1 MKVLLLGS
9 GGREHALALKIRE
22 SASCT
27 ALFIAPGNPGTAQC
41 GINVSLDFNDRSQL
55 HSFLDRENIDLIV
68 AGPEQPLVDG
78 LADDLQAMGA
88 LDHRVFF
95 GPGAS
100 GARLEGSKRFA
111 KAFMMRHQIP
121 TAAYA
126 SFNRSEAQAAA
137 DYLKKMRAPYVI
149 KADGLAAGKG
159 VIITRSLPEAQEVLK
174 ELFDGSLGDAGETV
188 VLEEF
193 LDGVEFSVFV
203 MTNGEALIW
212 LPEAKDYKRIGEG
225 DTGPNTGGMG
235 SLSPVP
241 FVNQELMQKVDVRI
255 VQPTLKGLQEEGIPY
270 LGFIFFG
277 LILVNGEPY
286 VIEYN
291 ARMGDPETQS
301 VMPRVQGDFVEAM
314 WNLGKGLPCQA
325 LPIDSMAS
333 ASVVLVA
340 EGYPGAYEKGKEIE
354 VAALNGVH
362 LLHAGTAEKDGKLI
376 TNGGRVMAINAKAH
390 SVNDCLRMIY
400 SQTDQVHFE
409 GKRFRRDIGKD
420 VGAL

>member
-55 HSFLDRENIDLIV
+55 HSFLDREGIDLIV

-400 SQTDQVHFE
+400 SQTDQVDFE

>member
-55 HSFLDRENIDLIV
+55 HSFLDREGIDLIV

-78 LADDLQAMGA
+78 LADDLRAMGA

-126 SFNRSEAQAAA
+126 SFNRSEAQEAA
-137 DYLKKMRAPYVI
+137 DYLKAMRAPYVI

-159 VIITRSLPEAQEVLK
+159 VIITSSLSEAQEVLK
-174 ELFDGSLGDAGETV
+174 ELFDGSLGDAGQTV

-400 SQTDQVHFE
+400 SQTDQVDFE

>member
-55 HSFLDRENIDLIV
+55 HSFLDREGIDLIV

-78 LADDLQAMGA
+78 LADDLRAMGA

-95 GPGAS
+95 GPAAS

-126 SFNRSEAQAAA
+126 SFNRSEAQEAA

-159 VIITRSLPEAQEVLK
+159 VIITSSLSEAQEVLK
-174 ELFDGSLGDAGETV
+174 ELFDGSLGDAGQTV

-400 SQTDQVHFE
+400 SQTDQVDFE

>member
-78 LADDLQAMGA
+78 LADDLRAMGA

-159 VIITRSLPEAQEVLK
+159 VISTRSLPEAQEVLK
-174 ELFDGSLGDAGETV
+174 ELFDGSLGEAGETV

-400 SQTDQVHFE
+400 SQTDQVDFE

>member
-159 VIITRSLPEAQEVLK
+159 VIITRSLPEAQEVLN
-174 ELFDGSLGDAGETV
+174 ELFDGSLGEAGETV

-277 LILVNGEPY
+277 LILVKGEPY

>member
-95 GPGAS
+95 GPGGS

-400 SQTDQVHFE
+400 SQTDQVDFE

>member
-55 HSFLDRENIDLIV
+55 HSFLDREGIDLIV

-78 LADDLQAMGA
+78 LADDLRAMGA

-174 ELFDGSLGDAGETV
+174 ELFDGSLGEAGETV

-400 SQTDQVHFE
+400 SQTDQVDFE

>member
-174 ELFDGSLGDAGETV
+174 ELFDGSLGEAGETV

-333 ASVVLVA
+333 ASVVLVS

-354 VAALNGVH
+354 VAAFNGVH

>member
-1 MKVLLLGS
+1 
-9 GGREHALALKIRE
+9 
-22 SASCT
+22 
-27 ALFIAPGNPGTAQC
+27 
-41 GINVSLDFNDRSQL
+41 
-55 HSFLDRENIDLIV
+55 
-68 AGPEQPLVDG
+68 
-78 LADDLQAMGA
+78 
-88 LDHRVFF
+88 
-95 GPGAS
+95 
-100 GARLEGSKRFA
+100 
-111 KAFMMRHQIP
+111 
-121 TAAYA
+121 
-126 SFNRSEAQAAA
+126 
-137 DYLKKMRAPYVI
+137 
-149 KADGLAAGKG
+149 

-193 LDGVEFSVFV
+193 LDGMEFSVFV

-400 SQTDQVHFE
+400 SQTDHVHFE

>member
-78 LADDLQAMGA
+78 LADDLRAMGA

-121 TAAYA
+121 TASYA

>member
-78 LADDLQAMGA
+78 LADDLRAMGA

-241 FVNQELMQKVDVRI
+241 FVNQELMQKVDARI

>member
-400 SQTDQVHFE
+400 SQTDQVDFE

>member
-55 HSFLDRENIDLIV
+55 HSFLDREGIDLIV

-174 ELFDGSLGDAGETV
+174 ELFDGSLGDAGQTV

-241 FVNQELMQKVDVRI
+241 FVNQELMQKVDARI

-400 SQTDQVHFE
+400 SQTDQVDFE

>member
-55 HSFLDRENIDLIV
+55 HSFLDREGIDLIV

-78 LADDLQAMGA
+78 LADDLRAMGA

-137 DYLKKMRAPYVI
+137 DYLKAMRAPYVI

-159 VIITRSLPEAQEVLK
+159 VIITSSLSEAQEVLK

-241 FVNQELMQKVDVRI
+241 FVNQELMQKVDARI

-400 SQTDQVHFE
+400 SQTDQVDFE

>member
-78 LADDLQAMGA
+78 LADDLRAMGA

-159 VIITRSLPEAQEVLK
+159 VIITRSLSEAQEVLK
-174 ELFDGSLGDAGETV
+174 ELFDGSLGDAGQTV
-188 VLEEF
+188 VFEEF

-241 FVNQELMQKVDVRI
+241 FVNQELMQKVNVRI

-354 VAALNGVH
+354 VAALNEVH

>member
-41 GINVSLDFNDRSQL
+41 GINVALDFNDRSAL
-55 HSFLDRENIDLIV
+55 HAFLDRESIDLIV
-68 AGPEQPLVDG
+68 AGPEQPLVEG

-95 GPGAS
+95 GPGAV
-100 GARLEGSKRFA
+100 GAQLEGSKRFA
-111 KAFMMRHQIP
+111 KEFMLRHQIP

-126 SFNRSEAQAAA
+126 SFNRSEAQAAE

-159 VIITRSLPEAQEVLK
+159 VIITNSLEEAQEVLR
-174 ELFDGSLGDAGETV
+174 ELFEGSLGQAGQTV

-193 LDGVEFSVFV
+193 LKGVEFSVFV
-203 MTNGEALIW
+203 MTNGRELVW

-241 FVNQELMQKVDVRI
+241 FVNDELMRKVDARI

-277 LILVNGEPY
+277 LILVDGEPF

-301 VMPRVQGDFVEAM
+301 VMPRIQGDFVQAM
-314 WNLGKGLPCQA
+314 WNLGRGLPCQA
-325 LPIDSMAS
+325 LPIDAMAS

-340 EGYPGAYEKGKEIE
+340 EGYPGAYEKGMAIE
-354 VAALNGVH
+354 VEELQGVQ
-362 LLHAGTAEKDGKLI
+362 LLHAGTTEKDGKLK
-376 TNGGRVMAINAKAH
+376 TNGGRVMAINAKGAT
-390 SVNDCLRMIY
+390 VEDCLQAIY
-400 SQTDQVHFE
+400 SQTEKVRFQ
-409 GKRFRRDIGKD
+409 GKRFRSDIGKD
-420 VGAL
+420 VGAI

>member
-78 LADDLQAMGA
+78 LADDLRAMGA

>member
-277 LILVNGEPY
+277 LILVKGEPY